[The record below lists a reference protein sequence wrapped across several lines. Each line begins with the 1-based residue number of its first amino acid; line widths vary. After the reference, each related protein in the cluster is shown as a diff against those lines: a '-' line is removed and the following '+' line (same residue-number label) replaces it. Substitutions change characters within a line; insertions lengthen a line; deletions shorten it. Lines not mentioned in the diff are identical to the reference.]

1 MNNFDALREQVLA
14 LPEFQRAAL
23 VEDILTSFDP
33 DLRKSVDKAWA
44 AEAEDRLKAFE
55 EGKIESVSMEEARNR
70 VRA

>member
-1 MNNFDALREQVLA
+1 MNNLDALREQVLA

-23 VEDILTSFDP
+23 LEDILTSFDP
-33 DLRKSVDKAWA
+33 DLRKSVDQAWA
-44 AEAEDRLKAFE
+44 AEAEDRLEAFG